1 MAKNTKSTRTMALRE
16 KAIELDEKRW
26 RQEDDARTLARAE
39 EIKKDAAR
47 LRGAKAAARRIV
59 QEQNKSVEALK
70 KVAENKVK

>member
-16 KAIELDEKRW
+16 KAMELDEKRW

>member
-1 MAKNTKSTRTMALRE
+1 MAKNTKSTRAMA
-16 KAIELDEKRW
+16 LDEKRW
-26 RQEDDARTLARAE
+26 RQEDDAHTLARAE

-47 LRGAKAAARRIV
+47 LRGAKAAAKRIV

>member
-1 MAKNTKSTRTMALRE
+1 MARNTKSTRTM
-16 KAIELDEKRW
+16 LDEKRW

-47 LRGAKAAARRIV
+47 LRGAKAAAKRIV
-59 QEQNKSVEALK
+59 REQNKSVEALK

>member
-1 MAKNTKSTRTMALRE
+1 MAKNTRSTRAMA
-16 KAIELDEKRW
+16 LDEKRW

-47 LRGAKAAARRIV
+47 LRGAKAAAKRIV